1 MVSSNN
7 FEGTVLMN
15 NQDSK
20 FARWLELNDDLAEK
34 TIRNYDNA
42 IKKKFD
48 DLARS
53 NITELSRENIIDP
66 KKLKKIKDD
75 YFSIPEN
82 EALDKRGNRM
92 YSAAFNKF
100 IFFKNLKDL
109 HQSPKKV

>member
-42 IKKKFD
+42 IKKNLMTLLD
-48 DLARS
+48 QTSLNS
-53 NITELSRENIIDP
+53 P
-66 KKLKKIKDD
+66 VKI
-75 YFSIPEN
+75 
-82 EALDKRGNRM
+82 
-92 YSAAFNKF
+92 
-100 IFFKNLKDL
+100 
-109 HQSPKKV
+109 